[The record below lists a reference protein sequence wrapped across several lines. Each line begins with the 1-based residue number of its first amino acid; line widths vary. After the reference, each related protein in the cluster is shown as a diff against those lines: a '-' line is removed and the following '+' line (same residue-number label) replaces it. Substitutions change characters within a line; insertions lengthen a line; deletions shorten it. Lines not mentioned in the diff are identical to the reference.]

1 MLLKIIRTL
10 FVFLVV
16 AGMRVNAGEVA
27 GRKMAWAHYVPWFK
41 PENASLTT
49 EFLYNYPMQDIAE
62 SGNRLSYYRNE
73 IADARRVGVD
83 GFFIDLGANR
93 NGKVNDWDL
102 TPYLDAAKG
111 MDFEVGICLDGYD
124 NIPHLVEEFT
134 RMLKT
139 YGNHPNYPRYNGK
152 YVIATYAYWRWKP
165 EEWRQLRE
173 GLKKAGFELFII
185 ANVDPGVLK
194 SLDAKLL
201 ADYADAID
209 CAYMFGAPGINN
221 EHPEENNRILNEFAR
236 SRGKLFMPCLHPGY
250 YGAWMKSGNDFYQPF
265 VGVDMLHET
274 FLSAQELR
282 TQWVHVTT
290 WNDLIET
297 ALMARAFTFG
307 LPRMLEYYLPALK
320 GEEKKFPEPE
330 LIFAYHR
337 EEQPGTLLR
346 IEVMNLPSEGEATI
360 AVEGNLLDLNGKP
373 VFRLARKQFA
383 PGKLER
389 AEWLVSTS
397 DLARS
402 PILVPEFRVT
412 AGDDVRKV
420 RTPAVFLVSS
430 WLQNAVTVN
439 VPLSGLVEIPNTL
452 RLSWESGQLNAA
464 VEFDSPVEVKRAV
477 LFKND
482 RPIALF
488 SPELKAGEAL
498 LSCKLSQV
506 DNELELTVKNG
517 RVLRAVKNYEK
528 NGCPWFQWSNEKLKT
543 TSTPRWSVI
552 GATFAGEA
560 DMEISA
566 KKPGGETFTVKA
578 SDLVRAGESGTGI
591 GRLYVQPEM
600 TLLNAEPLN
609 RKNGQMQLSLFA
621 RQPRPADSFYVRYET
636 MDGRVGFSEI
646 QYPFAAGNPVE
657 ERSFIET
664 PVNLETWS
672 GPVGWCRRARS
683 EFLTPE
689 SRLPVRRTRVVKRP
703 LSLLTERALL
713 YHFDGTGDDALGFYR
728 LNVPE
733 NLFVDGG
740 FDGKGGALKFTGK
753 EKFPMRFRVWPG
765 STATIRFQLNPAPWR
780 GKPQSVIFNQGWT
793 DGISVNLTADG
804 RIEAVRSF
812 LIRDNT
818 ANETK
823 DYERLESKT
832 RLTPGKWT
840 AVEIVANARS
850 MSIYVDGK
858 FDSRIK
864 LQPVRSIGNCTVM
877 LGGGMQNYENYAGLL
892 DELFVSGLG
901 REE

>member
-1 MLLKIIRTL
+1 MLLKLVRML
-10 FVFLVV
+10 FVCLI
-16 AGMRVNAGEVA
+16 ATGIRVDAGEVA

-49 EFLYNYPMQDIAE
+49 EFLYNCPMQDVPGD
-62 SGNRLSYYRNE
+62 GNRESYYRSE
-73 IADARRVGVD
+73 IAEARRIGID
-83 GFFIDLGANR
+83 GFFIDQGANR
-93 NGKVNDWDL
+93 NRPVNDWDL

-111 MDFEVGICLDGYD
+111 MDFQIGICLDGYD
-124 NIPHLVEEFT
+124 NIPHLVGEFT

-165 EEWRQLRE
+165 EEWRQLRD

-194 SLDAKLL
+194 SIDAKQLS
-201 ADYADAID
+201 DYADAID

-250 YGAWMKSGNDFYQPF
+250 YGAWLKSGNDFYQPF
-265 VGVDMLHET
+265 AGVDMLYET
-274 FLSAQELR
+274 FLSALELQ

-297 ALMARAFTFG
+297 ALMARTFTFG
-307 LPRMLEYYLPALK
+307 LPRVLEYYLSVLK

-346 IEVMNLPSEGEATI
+346 LEVMNLPSVGDEKIT
-360 AVEGNLLDLNGKP
+360 VDGNLLDLNGKP
-373 VFRLARKQFA
+373 VFRLAPKRFV
-383 PGKLER
+383 PGRLDR
-389 AEWLVSTS
+389 AEWLVSTT

-402 PILVPEFRVT
+402 PVLVPEFRVT
-412 AGDDVRKV
+412 AGGNTRVV

-439 VPLSGLVEIPNTL
+439 VPLSGLVEIRNSL
-452 RLSWESGQLNAA
+452 RISWKEGQLAA
-464 VEFDSPVEVKRAV
+464 TMEFDSPEEIKQAV

-488 SPELKAGEAL
+488 SPDLKEGEVL

-506 DNELELTVKNG
+506 DKELDVTVKNG
-517 RVLRAVKNYEK
+517 RILRAVKNYEK
-528 NGCPWFQWSNEKLKT
+528 NGCPWFQWNGEKLKT

-552 GATFAGEA
+552 GVTFAGSPG
-560 DMEISA
+560 MEITA
-566 KKPGGETFTVKA
+566 KKPGSETFTV
-578 SDLVRAGESGTGI
+578 SVSELIRSGEAGTGI
-591 GRLYVQPEM
+591 GRFYVLPEM
-600 TLLNAEPLN
+600 TLRNADPLK
-609 RKNGQMQLSLFA
+609 RKSGQMELSLFA
-621 RQPRPADSFYVRYET
+621 RRPRPADSFYVRYET
-636 MDGRVGFSEI
+636 MSGKVGFSEI
-646 QYPFAAGNPVE
+646 QYPFAEGNPVE

-672 GPVGWCRRARS
+672 GSIGWCRRDRS

-689 SRLPVRRTRVVKRP
+689 SRLPVRKTRVVKRP

-713 YHFDGTGDDALGFYR
+713 YHFDGNGEDALGFYR

-733 NLFVDGG
+733 NLFVEGG

-765 STATIRFQLNPAPWR
+765 STATIRFQLNPAPWP

-812 LIRDNT
+812 LVRDDT

-823 DYERLESKT
+823 DYERLVSKG
-832 RLTPGKWT
+832 RLTPGKWSE
-840 AVEIVANARS
+840 VEIVANAGS
-850 MSIYVDGK
+850 MSIYVDGN
-858 FDSRIK
+858 FDCRTR
-864 LQPVRSIGNCTVM
+864 LRPVRSIGNCKVM
-877 LGGGMQNYENYAGLL
+877 LGGGMPDYENYTGLL
-892 DELFVSGLG
+892 DELSVSGLG
-901 REE
+901 RKE